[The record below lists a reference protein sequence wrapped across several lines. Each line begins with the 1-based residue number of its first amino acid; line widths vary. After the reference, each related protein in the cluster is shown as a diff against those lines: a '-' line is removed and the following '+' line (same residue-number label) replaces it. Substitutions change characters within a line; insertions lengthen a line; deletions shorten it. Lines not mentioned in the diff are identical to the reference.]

1 MGDFPDE
8 LWVLEV
14 YELSINQLI
23 LWVSLGLATALLE
36 FEENRKHL

>member
-1 MGDFPDE
+1 MGGFPDE

-23 LWVSLGLATALLE
+23 LCASLGLATALLE
-36 FEENRKHL
+36 IGENRKHL